1 MAAIVKRDDAAA
13 RARECRHPA
22 GKNPVHL
29 LAGREAVHEHD
40 RLALTLI
47 EKGNLDAVM
56 CKSWHARP

>member
-1 MAAIVKRDDAAA
+1 
-13 RARECRHPA
+13 
-22 GKNPVHL
+22 
-29 LAGREAVHEHD
+29 VHEHD